1 MPYTTP
7 TATQLK
13 QRYPKFA
20 AVLDA
25 TVDAVIADAM
35 RSVDNTWVEGDY
47 QPAIM
52 ALAAHMM
59 VLEGLGQ
66 DTAARLQG
74 FKSLTVGP
82 LQLVRETGAQNS
94 GVGADWY
101 ALTGYGQTFYRMAF
115 ANKGGPRVVC

>member
-13 QRYPKFA
+13 ARYPKFA
-20 AVLDA
+20 SVADA
-25 TVDAVIADAM
+25 TVDAVIADAL

-82 LQLVRETGAQNS
+82 LQLVRDTGVQNS
-94 GVGADWY
+94 GVGTEWY
-101 ALTGYGQTFYRMAF
+101 ALTSYGQTFYRLAF